1 MRVCGLGLQGRVCV
15 SVHLRA
21 VMMGGSSRD
30 VDLPRHS
37 QTLKTTFLHS
47 MWEACRRSR
56 ELTHAWL
63 MSPCMCVGYISLYVS
78 HWWQRWL
85 MWDIFQPLT
94 KLSSLKIRG
103 QLYLLLSMQI
113 SQCSR
118 LRRCNAAVFWNHD
131 RTADSELRF
140 LRVLANSRRMDRT
153 TFSDVHTRCEL
164 KLQANMCFLSAA
176 QFKSFPGGLTLIDP
190 LSPQSKLK
198 CGKAAFSFYEPH
210 RTPRKL

>member
-1 MRVCGLGLQGRVCV
+1 MLVTY
-15 SVHLRA
+15 
-21 VMMGGSSRD
+21 
-30 VDLPRHS
+30 P
-37 QTLKTTFLHS
+37 F
-47 MWEACRRSR
+47 
-56 ELTHAWL
+56 
-63 MSPCMCVGYISLYVS
+63 MCPTDGNAGWCEIS
-78 HWWQRWL
+78 
-85 MWDIFQPLT
+85 
-94 KLSSLKIRG
+94 SSLSQSFQVSRLEDNCTYSCRCK
-103 QLYLLLSMQI
+103 Y
-113 SQCSR
+113 QCSR

-198 CGKAAFSFYEPH
+198 CGKAAFSFYEPQLPESF
-210 RTPRKL
+210 RSSTRLSSVTSGLKIYSLPKFFIKLKVPYCRKSLQNVSFDNKSI